1 MQDRSKVGRTGGAKE
16 RKKWRFEC
24 SDAQPDTGPTA
35 WLVAAVL
42 PLPIAAAGDLEPTS
56 NPLFFELAPVRPRG
70 LAGNCPLIGFR
81 SAVCPTKRP
90 AGAVAGDTSSR
101 SRWFPEF
108 PRRSWAAF
116 CSGLGRFFLGHHRP
130 SHRGQLPQIVR
141 QHSPPPPVA
150 DAQTPSVTDPTARPV
165 TSITL
170 ARLRNSNWLSAG
182 ARSRNRSKSRM
193 IPCRFSPTHSALPN
207 STSAPALPRTQ
218 GRTWVSYRRGGQRP
232 LFVYVPL
239 GEPSLCQ
246 RRPKEHDSV
255 GTIPQ
260 AGSLRCAHVHR
271 PGRIK
276 SRQGFGPEPRRRS

>member
-101 SRWFPEF
+101 VGWFPDF
-108 PRRSWAAF
+108 LRRSYAAF
-116 CSGLGRFFLGHHRP
+116 CFALGRFFLTSTARRIVASFHRLCVSTP
-130 SHRGQLPQIVR
+130 HTTASCRCSNPFDLIGLPRNPCFRI
-141 QHSPPPPVA
+141 PIL
-150 DAQTPSVTDPTARPV
+150 PSV
-165 TSITL
+165 
-170 ARLRNSNWLSAG
+170 
-182 ARSRNRSKSRM
+182 
-193 IPCRFSPTHSALPN
+193 
-207 STSAPALPRTQ
+207 
-218 GRTWVSYRRGGQRP
+218 
-232 LFVYVPL
+232 
-239 GEPSLCQ
+239 
-246 RRPKEHDSV
+246 
-255 GTIPQ
+255 
-260 AGSLRCAHVHR
+260 
-271 PGRIK
+271 
-276 SRQGFGPEPRRRS
+276 